1 MIAVVEII
9 KAVEGKTEE
18 LRNALKEIVPICQKE
33 MGCLQ
38 YELFEPVKGNGEF
51 LVFMK
56 YKSQKDLERHET
68 SKFMDEF
75 VRKYDGIVYSEVIYH
90 AWKPV

>member
-18 LRNALKEIVPICQKE
+18 LRKALHEIVPICQIE
-33 MGCLQ
+33 EGCLQ
-38 YELFEPVKGNGEF
+38 YELFEPTEGSGEF

-56 YKSQKDLERHET
+56 FKSRKDLVGHET
-68 SKFMDEF
+68 TKLMDEF
-75 VRKYDGIVYSEVIYH
+75 VRKYD
-90 AWKPV
+90 